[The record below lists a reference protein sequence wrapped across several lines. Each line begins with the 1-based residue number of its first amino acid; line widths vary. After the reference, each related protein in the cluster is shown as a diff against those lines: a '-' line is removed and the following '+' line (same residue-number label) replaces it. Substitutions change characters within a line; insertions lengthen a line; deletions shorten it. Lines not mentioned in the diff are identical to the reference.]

1 MPGVTILPG
10 PTILKRNRRAR
21 SGHFPRL
28 RQPGRAGLSVRFLQT
43 PHRDS
48 GRWMSHARKYE
59 KKREKKRKKEGP
71 GARGF
76 QWVLRSRAL
85 CRVDAGVLTLI
96 AFVCWTNFAYMKTR
110 KDALP
115 TEQVYSRH
123 QMCGQRRGIG
133 NDRRPPRPVSMMMMP
148 CQVKSSDD
156 ESEGEENPGRT

>member
-59 KKREKKRKKEGP
+59 KKREKMRKKRGAG
-71 GARGF
+71 GARVSVGIK
-76 QWVLRSRAL
+76 VKGAL
-85 CRVDAGVLTLI
+85 QGGRGGVD
-96 AFVCWTNFAYMKTR
+96 
-110 KDALP
+110 P
-115 TEQVYSRH
+115 
-123 QMCGQRRGIG
+123 
-133 NDRRPPRPVSMMMMP
+133 DRICML
-148 CQVKSSDD
+148 D
-156 ESEGEENPGRT
+156 